1 MVSAY
6 RCEVWC
12 SGCSICS
19 PEPAA
24 PEPDTFDEACGELD
38 ARCDAQRAEAVTMME
53 AAAAEGQ
60 AA

>member
-1 MVSAY
+1 VNVY
-6 RCEVWC
+6 RCPVSC
-12 SGCSICS
+12 AGCNLCDPRES
-19 PEPAA
+19 A